1 MAAVC
6 SLIDRVISELLCLKD
21 ASRNIVFYVLR
32 YANMVEIFKIKY
44 FVFKTNGFYSNSNYQ
59 KSGSVQLEV
68 SLMQY
73 FRPIFAPYGR

>member
-21 ASRNIVFYVLR
+21 DSRNIGFYVLR
-32 YANMVEIFKIKY
+32 YANMVEIFKIRY
-44 FVFKTNGFYSNSNYQ
+44 FVFKKNGLYSNLNYQ